1 VRDPDDAAAV
11 SEVEVPDLDTVEA
24 TVAAAIA
31 ARSTEGVRL
40 LGFGEISIVLGWPA
54 DLPEHALKRVPP
66 FRDAA
71 AAEQYIHVC
80 EQWFDVLGGADVP
93 VLPTSLHTTTRA
105 DGSVVVYHR
114 QPVADAAQLGVN
126 VLRGAEPD
134 PDHPLLATIV
144 GHAQSVVETGRVGF
158 DVQAANW
165 LWDGREARQLDFS
178 SPFLLNDA
186 GDDLRFDTSGFL
198 REYPAV
204 LRPYLKKELLRLIH
218 RFTTAEGAV
227 GDMVG
232 NLFKE
237 GLEPWVDPTVEAAR
251 RLGVRVDRAAAMKM
265 YDDDRKLLP
274 LTLRLKKAQRFW
286 LSHTGRR
293 YDSMLPERTTYEQ

>member
-1 VRDPDDAAAV
+1 M
-11 SEVEVPDLDTVEA
+11 SEVQVPDLGAVEA

-31 ARSTEGVRL
+31 ARSTDGVRL

-54 DLPEHALKRVPP
+54 DEPEHALKRVPP

-71 AAEQYIHVC
+71 AAAQYVRVC
-80 EQWFDVLGGADVP
+80 EQWFELLASAGVP
-93 VLPTSLHTTTRA
+93 VLDTTLHTTERA
-105 DGSVVVYHR
+105 NGSVVVYHR
-114 QPVADAAQLGVN
+114 QPVADAALLGVN
-126 VLRGAEPD
+126 VLREAAPD

-144 GHAQSVVETGRVGF
+144 GHAQAVVEPGRVGF

-186 GDDLRFDTSGFL
+186 GDDLQFDTTGFL
-198 REYPAV
+198 REYPAA
-204 LRPYLKKELLRLIH
+204 LRPYLKKELLRLIQ
-218 RFTTAEGAV
+218 RFTTAEGAM

-232 NLFKE
+232 NLLKE
-237 GLEPWVDPTVEAAR
+237 GLEPWVDPAIEAAR
-251 RLGVRVDRAAAMKM
+251 RFGVRVDRAAATKM

-274 LTLRLKKAQRFW
+274 LTLRMKKAQRFW

-293 YDSMLPERTTYEQ
+293 YDSMLPERTTYER

>member
-1 VRDPDDAAAV
+1 MSDVR
-11 SEVEVPDLDTVEA
+11 VPDLGAVES
-24 TVAAAIA
+24 TVAAAISS
-31 ARSTEGVRL
+31 RSTDGVRL

-54 DLPEHALKRVPP
+54 DRPEHALKRVPP
-66 FRDAA
+66 FRDATA
-71 AAEQYIHVC
+71 AAQYVDVC
-80 EQWFDVLGGADVP
+80 ERWFAVLHGAGVP
-93 VLPTSLHTTTRA
+93 VLPTTLHTTTRA

-114 QPVADAAQLGVN
+114 QPVADTAQLGVN
-126 VLRGAEPD
+126 VLRDAEPD
-134 PDHPLLATIV
+134 PDHPLLATII
-144 GHAQSVVETGRVGF
+144 GHAQAVVEPGRVGF

-178 SPFLLNDA
+178 SPFLLNDS
-186 GDDLRFDTSGFL
+186 GDDLLFDTSGFL

-204 LRPYLKKELLRLIH
+204 LRPVLKKELLKLIL

-232 NLFKE
+232 NLLKE
-237 GLEPWVDPTVEAAR
+237 GLEPWVDPTIEAAR
-251 RLGVRVDRAAAMKM
+251 RFGVRLDRAAVTKM
-265 YDDDRKLLP
+265 YDDDRKLLA

-293 YDSMLPERTTYEQ
+293 YDSMLPERTTYGK

>member
-1 VRDPDDAAAV
+1 M
-11 SEVEVPDLDTVEA
+11 SEVQVPDLAVVES

-31 ARSTEGVRL
+31 SRSTDGVRL

-54 DLPEHALKRVPP
+54 DEPEHALKRVPP

-71 AAEQYIHVC
+71 AAAQYIDVC
-80 EQWFDVLGGADVP
+80 EQLFAILHAAGVP
-93 VLPTSLHTTTRA
+93 LLSTTLHTTARA
-105 DGSVVVYHR
+105 DGSVVVYHH
-114 QPVADAAQLGVN
+114 QPVADTTQLGVN
-126 VLRGAEPD
+126 ILRDAEPD
-134 PDHPLLATIV
+134 PDHPLLAAIV
-144 GHAQSVVETGRVGF
+144 GHAQAVVEPGRVGF

-165 LWDGREARQLDFS
+165 LWDGTEARQLDFS
-178 SPFLLNDA
+178 SPFLLNDT

-198 REYPAV
+198 REYPAA
-204 LRPYLKKELLRLIH
+204 LRPYLKKELLQLIL

-232 NLFKE
+232 NLLKE
-237 GLEPWVDPTVEAAR
+237 GLEPWVDPTIEAAR
-251 RLGVRVDRAAAMKM
+251 RFGVRLDRASVTKM

-293 YDSMLPERTTYEQ
+293 YDSMLPERTTYGK